1 MATKNKLEI
10 INKFDKYQ
18 VWWIDHISHNQW
30 KSISEAKKDRPAIAF
45 TEGYLLSKDKHCHN
59 FFMSIS
65 EDEMGEEMI
74 IYNKNIVKIKKVGS
88 IEFTKEDFEFDTYK
102 D

>member
-30 KSISEAKKDRPAIAF
+30 KSMSEAKKDRPAIAF
-45 TEGYLLSKDKHCHN
+45 TEGYYYKN
-59 FFMSIS
+59 
-65 EDEMGEEMI
+65 
-74 IYNKNIVKIKKVGS
+74 NKNLKKFLIKY
-88 IEFTKEDFEFDTYK
+88 T
-102 D
+102 

>member
-30 KSISEAKKDRPAIAF
+30 KSMSEAKKENEEAVITKQDLGSNIINVNFGR
-45 TEGYLLSKDKHCHN
+45 KH
-59 FFMSIS
+59 
-65 EDEMGEEMI
+65 
-74 IYNKNIVKIKKVGS
+74 
-88 IEFTKEDFEFDTYK
+88 
-102 D
+102 

>member
-30 KSISEAKKDRPAIAF
+30 KSMSEAKK
-45 TEGYLLSKDKHCHN
+45 EN
-59 FFMSIS
+59 
-65 EDEMGEEMI
+65 EEAKAELNKMTSDSFI
-74 IYNKNIVKIKKVGS
+74 IKR
-88 IEFTKEDFEFDTYK
+88 
-102 D
+102 